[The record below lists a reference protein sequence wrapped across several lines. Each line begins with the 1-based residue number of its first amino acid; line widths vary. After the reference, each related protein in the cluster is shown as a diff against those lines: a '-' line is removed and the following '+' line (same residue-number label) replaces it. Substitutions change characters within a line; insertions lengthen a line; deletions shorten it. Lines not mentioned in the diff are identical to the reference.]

1 MAVEELR
8 KEMSY
13 EEFKA
18 YPRKLGWKYEYFA
31 DALHLSPSWTA
42 VAKFRLSLDNLH
54 VHRQQAESKRCVS
67 VSIRA
72 VAHADLDA
80 LRSLFCE
87 CFNDAIDYAGS
98 DVAELTHYAHKSLDS
113 FFGPTP
119 PDTVDACRV
128 AIEANQ
134 IVGCC
139 MIDRC
144 KHGPILQPI
153 FVAPSHQRRGL
164 ATRLLY
170 DTLQC
175 LASRSEKEL
184 HSRCNL
190 GNDASMAWHLR
201 CGFIEMPSQWAAG
214 HRANIYR
221 QEAER
226 HELLG
231 LPTAAAMRELADH
244 WADERE
250 RLEDKGTIEEP

>member
-1 MAVEELR
+1 MEELC

-13 EEFKA
+13 EEFRV

-54 VHRQQAESKRCVS
+54 LLRQNADTRSCVKA
-67 VSIRA
+67 SIRA
-72 VAHADLDA
+72 VSPTDLDA
-80 LRSLFCE
+80 LRSLFCK
-87 CFNDAIDYAGS
+87 CFADGIDYAGS
-98 DVAELTHYAHKSLDS
+98 GAAELMHYAHKSLNN

-119 PDTVDACRV
+119 PDTIGACRV
-128 AIEANQ
+128 AIEEDQ
-134 IVGCC
+134 IVGSC
-139 MIDRC
+139 MIDSC
-144 KHGPILQPI
+144 KYGPILQPI
-153 FVAPSHQRRGL
+153 FVAPSHQRQGL
-164 ATRLLY
+164 ATNLLH
-170 DTLQC
+170 DTLLC
-175 LASRSEKEL
+175 LASRSEQHL

-190 GNDASMAWHLR
+190 GNDASMAWHLH
-201 CGFIEMPSQWAAG
+201 CGFTEVPTLWAAG

-231 LPTAAAMRELADH
+231 RPTAAAMHALADH

-250 RLEDKGTIEEP
+250 RLHAEGAFEEF

>member
-1 MAVEELR
+1 MDELR
-8 KEMSY
+8 QEMSY
-13 EEFKA
+13 EEFRV

-42 VAKFRLSLDNLH
+42 VAKFRLSLDDLH
-54 VHRQQAESKRCVS
+54 ILRQYAETKRCENAA
-67 VSIRA
+67 IRA
-72 VAHADLDA
+72 ASHVDLDA
-80 LRSLFCE
+80 LHLLFCE
-87 CFNDAIDYAGS
+87 CFADAIDYSGS
-98 DVAELTHYAHKSLDS
+98 DAAELMRYAHKSLDN
-113 FFGPTP
+113 FFGPSP
-119 PDTVDACRV
+119 PDTVGACRV
-128 AIEANQ
+128 ALEADQ

-153 FVAPSHQRRGL
+153 FVAPSHQRQGL
-164 ATRLLY
+164 ATNLLY
-170 DTLQC
+170 DTVQS
-175 LASRSEKEL
+175 LASRAETQL

-201 CGFIEMPSQWAAG
+201 CGFIEELSQWATG

-231 LPTAAAMRELADH
+231 LPTAAAMRELAKH

-250 RLEDKGTIEEP
+250 RLEAEGAFEEF